1 MPAPPKLVVPP
12 GFYYGLGAVQLDS
25 VLLRAFPV
33 RADKTKLQAWL
44 DFTFAAPSGGKVRY
58 EAIGSTM
65 FLSIAEIGKQY
76 ELDPVDRAK
85 GWTSEIDAFLWIAA
99 RREHAGLFAYR
110 SIPVYLFVDTGIAL
124 AAGREI
130 WGFPKQLGRFA
141 QGPSG
146 QTPAAGRDFTAE
158 AFVVSP
164 FSPDTQARWAPI
176 IELKPSRASGGG
188 GVIHSIEAFVEKVLA
203 EVGDEFALLAIEL
216 ASALGVNGVTMSF
229 LKQLPYAANP
239 TTASYQ
245 AIIEAKASIT
255 KLRAVGLTDDHYQLR
270 ISSYDSHPFA
280 SELGVAPGWQEVGQ
294 GIWVDYDFE
303 QHLGAEIW
311 HAA

>member
-1 MPAPPKLVVPP
+1 MSAQRKLVVPP

-33 RADKTKLQAWL
+33 RADKAKLQAWL
-44 DFTFAAPSGGKVRY
+44 DMVFAEPSGGQVRY
-58 EAIGSTM
+58 QAIGSTM

-76 ELDPVDRAK
+76 ELDPIDRAK

-141 QGPSG
+141 QSPGG

-164 FSPDTQARWAPI
+164 FSPDTEARWAPI
-176 IELKPSRASGGG
+176 IELKPSRASAGG
-188 GVIHSIEAFVEKVLA
+188 GVIHSIEAFVERVLA
-203 EVGDEFALLAIEL
+203 EIGDEFALLAMEL
-216 ASALGVNGVTMSF
+216 ASALGANGVTMSF
-229 LKQLPYAANP
+229 LKQLPYAASP
-239 TTASYQ
+239 TLASYQ

-255 KLRAVGLTDDHYQLR
+255 KLRAMGLTDDAYQLR
-270 ISSYDSHPFA
+270 VTSYDSHPFL
-280 SELGVAPGWQEVGQ
+280 SELGVAADWQEVGQ

-303 QHLGAEIW
+303 QHLGAEVW
-311 HAA
+311 RAP

>member
-1 MPAPPKLVVPP
+1 MSAQAKLVVPP

-33 RADKTKLQAWL
+33 RADKAKLQAWL
-44 DFTFAAPSGGKVRY
+44 DTMFAEPSGGEVRY
-58 EAIGSTM
+58 QAIGSRV

-76 ELDPVDRAK
+76 ELDPTDRAK
-85 GWTSEIDAFLWIAA
+85 GWTSEIDAFLWVAA

-130 WGFPKQLGRFA
+130 WGFPKQLGQFA
-141 QGPSG
+141 QSARGA
-146 QTPAAGRDFTAE
+146 TPGAARDFTAE

-164 FSPDTQARWAPI
+164 FSPETEARWAPI
-176 IELKPSRASGGG
+176 IELRPAQPTDG
-188 GVIHSIEAFVEKVLA
+188 GVIHSIEAFVEKVLM
-203 EVGDEFALLAIEL
+203 ELGGEFALLAMEL
-216 ASALGVNGVTMSF
+216 ASALGASGVTMSF
-229 LKQLPYAANP
+229 LKQLPDAAAP
-239 TTASYQ
+239 TLASYQ
-245 AIIEAKASIT
+245 AIIEAKATIS
-255 KLRAVGLTDDHYQLR
+255 KLRAMGLTDDAYQLR
-270 ISSYDSHPFA
+270 VTSYDSHPFLA
-280 SELGVAPGWQEVGQ
+280 ELGVEPGWQEVGQ

-311 HAA
+311 RAP